1 MGTVRIKDHWAEQR
15 LFEQRAM
22 IAAIIVVTLTL
33 VLIGRLVMLQVV
45 RYQYYAELSQGN
57 RVRIEPLPAQ
67 RGLILDRNG
76 AVLAE
81 NRPAFQLELVRERVP
96 DVDATLKGL
105 AQIGVLQED
114 DLPDTRRLIRSRRS
128 FESVPIRLRLTDEEI
143 ARFAVHRFEFPGVD
157 IATRLTR
164 FYPHGEHAVHALGY
178 VAAISEDDVKKLEKD
193 DLLSKYAGTSLIGKL
208 GIEASYEGELH
219 GVDGSR
225 QILVNA
231 AGRSVDK
238 QGKLKA
244 DLPVTKPVAGRDVI
258 TSIDLPTQLVAE
270 EGLTGK
276 RGAVVAIDPDNGDV
290 VALVSTPGFDP
301 NPFTRGLTRAEYGA
315 LRDNIDVPLLNRALR
330 GQYPSGSTIKPG
342 LALAGLVYHDVDP
355 NATKFCPGIWHLP
368 GSSLAF
374 REGRTGRHGA
384 MDLRHAIA
392 KSCDVYFYGL
402 ANDIGVDLIAEFL
415 GPLGF
420 GSLTGI
426 DISGEKPGLLPSK
439 EWKRK
444 TFKRPADQ
452 VWFPGETVN
461 FGVGQGYFLVTPL
474 QLAHYVSII
483 ANRGTSYKPRL
494 VSGVRDPA
502 TGEVKRFPAVKNE
515 EIKNVSAEQWQIVT
529 EGMAGTLR
537 YGTAAGF
544 AGKNM
549 TYTIAGKT
557 GTAQVFTVAR
567 NQSLDNQKTVSDRL
581 RDHSWFIAF
590 APAERPRI
598 AVAVIVENGG
608 FGSALASPIARN
620 VMDTYLLDANGQ
632 LKVPLPPGTVPLTPG
647 PGYGPII
654 PGKGAAPA
662 AAAPPKEDAPDTEA
676 KD

>member
-15 LFEQRAM
+15 LFESRALTAAFI
-22 IAAIIVVTLTL
+22 IAALTIVL
-33 VLIGRLVMLQVV
+33 VGRLVVLQVM
-45 RYQYYAELSQGN
+45 RYDYYAELSQGN
-57 RVRIEPLPAQ
+57 RVRLEPLPAQ

-76 AVLAE
+76 QVLAE

-96 DVDATLKGL
+96 DVDGTLKGL
-105 AQIGVLQED
+105 IDIGVLPLD
-114 DLPDTRRLIRSRRS
+114 DLDETIRLVRSRRS

-178 VAAISEDDVKKLEKD
+178 VAAISEADVKNLDKQKQLA
-193 DLLSKYAGTSLIGKL
+193 KYAGTSLIGKL
-208 GIEASYEGELH
+208 GIEASYEPALH
-219 GVDGSR
+219 GIDGSR

-231 AGRSVDK
+231 AGRSVQR
-238 QGKLKA
+238 QGALTPDLKEI
-244 DLPVTKPVAGRDVI
+244 KPVAGRDIV

-270 EGLTGK
+270 QGLIGR
-276 RGAVVAIDPDNGDV
+276 RGALVALDPNNGDV
-290 VALVSTPGFDP
+290 IALVSTPGFDP

-342 LALAGLVYHDVDP
+342 LALAGLVYHDVEP
-355 NATKFCPGIWHLP
+355 NATKFCPGIWRLP

-402 ANDIGVDLIAEFL
+402 ASDIGVDHIAEFL

-420 GSLTGI
+420 GRLTGI
-426 DISGEKPGLLPSK
+426 DIGGEKPGLLPSK

-474 QLAHYVSII
+474 QLAHYTSII

-494 VSGVRDPA
+494 VIGVRDPA
-502 TGEVKRFPAVKNE
+502 TGEVKHFPAVKNE
-515 EIKNVSAEQWQIVT
+515 EIKTVSAEQWQIVT

-537 YGTAAGF
+537 YGTAAAF

-567 NQSLDNQKTVSDRL
+567 NQSLDNQKTVSDLL

-662 AAAPPKEDAPDTEA
+662 AVAPPKEDAEGNEA
-676 KD
+676 GD